1 MLDAHY
7 SYRQIAKIL
16 KVSRKT
22 IAKVSCGNI
31 ENLCQSSYQSIWD
44 PFSDEIMEGIRAS
57 KTGKE
62 IYIELENRHRTIGKR
77 TSFYKYIAR
86 LADDCG
92 LKLERYRHSPTP
104 LPDGAVP
111 QKDFDCIKRNGVLQ
125 YLWNGLEISQPH
137 LDYLYREYPIIPV
150 LRKRIL
156 EFREIFRW
164 KNPYLLF
171 LFIDN
176 CKKSDNVK
184 LSRFADGLNQDLEAV
199 LNAVVSDLSNGFVE
213 GINNKIK
220 MVKRV
225 MYGRCKLPL
234 LKAKLIGRQW
244 NEIVAVTDFCG

>member
-31 ENLCQSSYQSIWD
+31 ENLCQSSYQSVWD
-44 PFSDEIMEGIRAS
+44 PFSDEIMKGIRAS

-62 IYIELENRHRTIGKR
+62 IYIELANHHRTIGKR
-77 TSFYKYIAR
+77 TSFYKYIAQ
-86 LADDCG
+86 LADDSG

-104 LPDGAVP
+104 LPDGTVP

-199 LNAVVSDLSNGFVE
+199 FNAVVSDLSNGYVE

-234 LKAKLIGRQW
+234 LKAKLIGRRW

>member
-1 MLDAHY
+1 MLDSHY
-7 SYRQIAKIL
+7 SYRQIATTL
-16 KVSRKT
+16 KVSKKI

-31 ENLCQSSYQSIWD
+31 ENLCQASCQSIWD
-44 PFSDEIMEGIRAS
+44 SFSDEMLEGIRAG

-62 IYIELENRHRTIGKR
+62 IYIDLANRYKIIGKL
-77 TSFYKYIAR
+77 TSFYKYIAQ
-86 LADDCG
+86 LAKDTG
-92 LKLERYRHSPTP
+92 LKLERYHHRLML
-104 LPDGAVP
+104 LPDGTIP

-137 LDYLYREYPIIPV
+137 LDYIYRKYPIILV

-164 KNPYLLF
+164 KNPCLLF

-176 CKKSDNVK
+176 CKEGNNAK
-184 LSRFADGLNQDLEAV
+184 LSRFSDGLNQDLEAV

-234 LKAKLIGRQW
+234 LKEKLIGRRW
-244 NEIVAVTDFCG
+244 NEIVPLTDFCG

>member
-7 SYRQIAKIL
+7 SYRQIAKTL

-22 IAKVSCGNI
+22 VAKVSCGNI

-77 TSFYKYIAR
+77 TSFYKYIAQ
-86 LADDCG
+86 LADDSG

-104 LPDGAVP
+104 LPDGMIP
-111 QKDFDCIKRNGVLQ
+111 QKDFDYIKRNGVLQ
-125 YLWNGLEISQPH
+125 YLWNDLEISQPH
-137 LDYLYREYPIIPV
+137 LDYLYQKYPIIPV
-150 LRKRIL
+150 LKKRIL

-164 KNPYLLF
+164 KNPHLLF
-171 LFIDN
+171 LFIDTCKEGN
-176 CKKSDNVK
+176 CMK
-184 LSRFADGLNQDLEAV
+184 LSRFAEGLNQDLEAV
-199 LNAVVSDLSNGFVE
+199 LNSVVSDLSNGFVE
-213 GINNKIK
+213 GTNNKIK

-234 LKAKLIGRQW
+234 LKAKLIGRRW
-244 NEIVAVTDFCG
+244 NEVVPLTDFCG